1 MKISIINNFIKMSLL
16 NPKWKLVLTLF
27 VLSFNSLGQVQNPK
41 VFNVK
46 SVGSQYSMD
55 EIETAMLKAD
65 WCGMINP
72 NSSYE
77 INFEDGSL
85 VEMLSKNILDAK
97 NIVVDF
103 ECVRSADETDK
114 ATYKIAENGY
124 IIRLVSKDTNSKFTI
139 KY

>member
-1 MKISIINNFIKMSLL
+1 MGLILL
-16 NPKWKLVLTLF
+16 AF
-27 VLSFNSLGQVQNPK
+27 SFNSLGQVQNPK